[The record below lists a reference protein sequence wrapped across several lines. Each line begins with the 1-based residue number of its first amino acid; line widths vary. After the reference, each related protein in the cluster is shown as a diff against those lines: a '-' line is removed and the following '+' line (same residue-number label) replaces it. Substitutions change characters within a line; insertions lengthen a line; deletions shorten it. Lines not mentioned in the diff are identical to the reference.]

1 MRCLR
6 SGHQETAA
14 APIAAQPSLPFFK
27 IEKQPPTACIGENC
41 GRSES
46 CVFGELTWNEAH
58 CVMGVAWTSWTLLVP
73 IYLVGTAGAFWF
85 FQRVEIILEG

>member
-14 APIAAQPSLPFFK
+14 APIAEQPSLPFFK
-27 IEKQPPTACIGENC
+27 IEKQPATACIGENC

-46 CVFGELTWNEAH
+46 CVFGKLVGNEAH
-58 CVMGVAWTSWTLLVP
+58 CVMRVTWTSWSLLVL